1 MKSPGEIMRKSL
13 FVTDTEYI
21 LHDDATLMSTTD
33 TRSYITY
40 TNESFI
46 EASGF
51 ESDELIGQPHNLVR
65 HPDMP
70 AQVFEDMWATLK
82 KGEPWTGL
90 VKNRRKNGDFY
101 WVRANA
107 VPIVRNNQTQGFMSI
122 RTKASREEIE
132 EAQRIYQAMNS
143 GRLKGWRF
151 HRGLLVRRGAGA
163 LLMPFRTLSLRWRL
177 RVPLLA
183 LLAASALALW
193 WAGLPLYLAGALF
206 GGQLLAALLLGV
218 WLEAQVVR
226 PMEKVCQQALRV
238 ATGASHSVDHTQRA
252 DETGV
257 MLRAISQLGLMF
269 RWLINDVSSQVH
281 CVRNGSD
288 RLAQGNDELNER
300 TRQTAV
306 NVQQTLATMNQM
318 SATVQSNTA
327 TAQEANTLSR
337 SARLAA
343 QNGGEAMQT
352 LVTTMDQIASST
364 AEISSITSL
373 IDSIAFQTNILA
385 LNAAVEAARAGEQGK
400 GFAVVAGEVRSLAS
414 RSATAASN
422 IRQLIEASADKVQ
435 SGAVHVQEAGQTM
448 HDIVDRVKN
457 VSGLIAQISDATA
470 HQAQGLSE
478 LTRAVDELDDITQ
491 QNATLVEQGAQA
503 SAAVKSQAT
512 RLADAVAVFR

>member
-1 MKSPGEIMRKSL
+1 MRKSL

-163 LLMPFRTLSLRWRL
+163 LLTPFRTLSLRWRL

-183 LLAASALALW
+183 LLAASCWLRCC
-193 WAGLPLYLAGALF
+193 WASGWKRRWF
-206 GGQLLAALLLGV
+206 
-218 WLEAQVVR
+218 AQWR
-226 PMEKVCQQALRV
+226 KY
-238 ATGASHSVDHTQRA
+238 ASRHYASRRA
-252 DETGV
+252 P
-257 MLRAISQLGLMF
+257 AIA
-269 RWLINDVSSQVH
+269 WII
-281 CVRNGSD
+281 
-288 RLAQGNDELNER
+288 
-300 TRQTAV
+300 
-306 NVQQTLATMNQM
+306 
-318 SATVQSNTA
+318 
-327 TAQEANTLSR
+327 R
-337 SARLAA
+337 SAPMKR
-343 QNGGEAMQT
+343 
-352 LVTTMDQIASST
+352 ASCCAPS
-364 AEISSITSL
+364 
-373 IDSIAFQTNILA
+373 
-385 LNAAVEAARAGEQGK
+385 
-400 GFAVVAGEVRSLAS
+400 AS
-414 RSATAASN
+414 WA
-422 IRQLIEASADKVQ
+422 
-435 SGAVHVQEAGQTM
+435 
-448 HDIVDRVKN
+448 
-457 VSGLIAQISDATA
+457 
-470 HQAQGLSE
+470 
-478 LTRAVDELDDITQ
+478 
-491 QNATLVEQGAQA
+491 
-503 SAAVKSQAT
+503 
-512 RLADAVAVFR
+512 

>member
-1 MKSPGEIMRKSL
+1 MRKQP
-13 FVTDTEYI
+13 FVTDIEYI
-21 LHDDATLMSTTD
+21 LDDHATLMSTTD
-33 TRSYITY
+33 TQSYITY
-40 TNESFI
+40 TNDSFV

-51 ESDELIGQPHNLVR
+51 DSDELIGQPHNVVR

-70 AQVFEDMWATLK
+70 AQVFADMWETLK
-82 KGEPWTGL
+82 RGEPWTGL

-107 VPIVRNNQTQGFMSI
+107 IPIVRDNQTQGFMSI

-132 EAQRIYQAMNS
+132 EAQRIYRAMNA
-143 GRLKGWRF
+143 GQLKGWRF
-151 HRGLLVRRGAGA
+151 HRGLLARRGPAA
-163 LLMPFRTLSLRWRL
+163 LLAPLRTLSLRWRL
-177 RVPLLA
+177 RAPLLM

-193 WAGLPLYLAGALF
+193 WANLPLHLAGLLL
-206 GGQLLAALLLGV
+206 GGQTLATLLLGV
-218 WLEAQVVR
+218 WLEAQIVR
-226 PMEKVCQQALRV
+226 PMEKVCRQALRV
-238 ATGASHSVDHTQRA
+238 ATGASHSVEHMQRA

-288 RLAQGNDELNER
+288 RLAQGNEELNER

-318 SATVQSNTA
+318 SVTVQSNTA
-327 TAQEANTLSR
+327 TAQEANAFSR
-337 SARLAA
+337 NARMAA
-343 QNGGEAMQT
+343 QNGGEAMHT
-352 LVTTMDQIASST
+352 LIATMDQIAAST
-364 AEISSITSL
+364 AEINSITTL

-422 IRQLIEASADKVQ
+422 IRQLIEASAGKVQ

-448 HDIVDRVKN
+448 REIVDQVKN

-470 HQAQGLSE
+470 HQAQGLNE

-491 QNATLVEQGAQA
+491 QNATLVEQGAHA
-503 SAAVKSQAT
+503 SATVKRQAT